1 MPENNLDGVIK
12 QADELILD
20 IDNFLES
27 YKNGKDRKLAC
38 HDTDQIEYQNQEMVS
53 DTDFNEHR
61 TDRGAGPVFG
71 YDVNDGL

>member
-38 HDTDQIEYQNQEMVS
+38 QNQEMVS